1 MDVGKMDAIF
11 SQLSE
16 PTPAYTEQQMQQ
28 LNTMQ
33 HEYEKR
39 DEAVSELIK
48 EVTAIQEV
56 MRDLS
61 VLVVE
66 QGSMVDRIDQNIV
79 AAAQNVERGAE
90 QIRRAHESS
99 KNGALAM
106 CIFALLISIAIV
118 FVILLIVKRPR

>member
-1 MDVGKMDAIF
+1 MDAIF
-11 SQLSE
+11 NELAA

-28 LNTMQ
+28 LSSIQ
-33 HEYEKR
+33 HEYEQR
-39 DEAVSELIK
+39 DEAVAELVK
-48 EVTAIQEV
+48 EVTAIQEI

-79 AAAQNVERGAE
+79 AATQNVERGVE

-99 KNGALAM
+99 KNGAMAT
-106 CIFALLISIAIV
+106 CIFVLLVAIAVVTIV
-118 FVILLIVKRPR
+118 LFIEKIVH